1 MVFPSTTTHSTF
13 LSSLNP
19 KDDKAISFPITEIKI
34 ALLTCKVMGN
44 KDTDNS
50 SDDVKSWWY
59 KQKLKYNDIID
70 KLNLYLRGEKSA
82 RDKLVGMI

>member
-1 MVFPSTTTHSTF
+1 MTENKRDLTLT
-13 LSSLNP
+13 
-19 KDDKAISFPITEIKI
+19 DDDLTEIKI

-44 KDTDNS
+44 KDTENS